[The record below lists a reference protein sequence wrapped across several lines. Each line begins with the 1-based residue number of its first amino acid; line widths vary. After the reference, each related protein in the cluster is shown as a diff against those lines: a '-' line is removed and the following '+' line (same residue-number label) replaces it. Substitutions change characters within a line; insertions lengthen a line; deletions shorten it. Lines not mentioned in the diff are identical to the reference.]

1 MAVEITPPDQDFV
14 LAQPPTGLFQRA
26 WKATQPWV
34 KDVVALFPERKSTR
48 LKREAIEAVLRERRQ
63 AEVRRL
69 DEQMAQEGSELRQAT
84 LAYIQT
90 HPELWHLN
98 GHPEG

>member
-1 MAVEITPPDQDFV
+1 MAADIIPPDQDFTRT
-14 LAQPPTGLFQRA
+14 PPQAGLFQRA
-26 WKATQPWV
+26 WQVSRPWV
-34 KDVVALFPERKSTR
+34 KEVVSLFPERKSTR

-63 AEVRRL
+63 AEGRRR
-69 DEQMAQEGSELRQAT
+69 DEQMAQEGAQLRQAT